1 MSSKQIFTGLMRHWF
16 SAFIDP
22 LRLLGVMNLPRYFR
36 HWQSYSRLAEPGTLS
51 WQESY
56 PRLTDWVSYTPFDA
70 HYFYQAAW
78 LARKLAQTGPA
89 LHVDVGSSVTLISI
103 TSAIAPTV
111 FVDYRPLK
119 VSLAGLRSMAGNVL
133 TLPFASDGVSSLSC
147 LHVIEHIGLGRYGD
161 PLDPGGSN
169 KAAAELSRILAPGGR
184 LFFSTPV
191 GRERVQFN
199 AHRIFAPETIL
210 NLFNPLE
217 LTDFSL
223 VDDKGRLH
231 DQLQPVD
238 ALVSSCE
245 YGCGL
250 FEFVKCGH

>member
-1 MSSKQIFTGLMRHWF
+1 M
-16 SAFIDP
+16 AFIDP
-22 LRLLGVMNLPRYFR
+22 IRLMGLIKMPRYLS
-36 HWQSYSRLAEPGTLS
+36 HWRRYNRLAEPDALS

-56 PRLTDWVSYTPFDA
+56 PCLSDWVSYTPFDP

-78 LARKLAQTGPA
+78 LARKLAQTGA
-89 LHVDVGSSVTLISI
+89 SRHVDVGSSVTLISI
-103 TSAIAPTV
+103 TSAAVPTI

-119 VSLAGLRSMAGNVL
+119 VSLSGLSSMGGNIL
-133 TLPFASDGVSSLSC
+133 ALPFASNSISSLSC

-161 PLDPGGSN
+161 PLDPKGSE
-169 KAAAELSRILAPGGR
+169 KAAVELSRILAPGGR

-199 AHRIFAPETIL
+199 AHRVFALKTIL
-210 NLFNPLE
+210 NLFNTLE

-223 VDDKGRLH
+223 INDKGRFLH
-231 DQLQPVD
+231 QIQP
-238 ALVSSCE
+238 AENLVSNCE

-250 FEFVKCGH
+250 FEFIKKAHG